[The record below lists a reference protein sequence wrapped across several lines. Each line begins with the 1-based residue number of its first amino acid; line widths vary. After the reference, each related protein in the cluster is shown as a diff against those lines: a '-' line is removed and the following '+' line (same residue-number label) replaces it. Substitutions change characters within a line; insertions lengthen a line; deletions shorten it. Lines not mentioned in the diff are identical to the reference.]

1 MSEETSGRV
10 VAWVSKRLA
19 AVLFMVGVLLAALGC
34 SVVDTGSNSSDQDGS
49 GGDKKQGE
57 FLGFNPE
64 TFDGEQLEAS
74 KLEQMVKEAK
84 NTTPPNNRDE
94 YLFGFANLQRDIAFA
109 IKVEDSIQENAKAAG
124 LELAIAD
131 NQLSG
136 QTALENAK
144 SFVSRNADYAV
155 EFQTDAEFGPTI
167 MDRFNQA
174 DMPVIAIDIP
184 MPGATF
190 VGVNNPRAGFMGGS
204 YLAQASQAKWGDKVQ
219 EGYFVIGELPQSG
232 AIPSLRTEGQ
242 KQGFLANSEGFPED
256 QIIKIDTKNTLE
268 ESFKQMSNVLGRIP
282 EGVPIM
288 VTAINDQSATGMLRA
303 VESAGRRE
311 DVLVVGLGADEL
323 DTLANEDRLIA
334 SVGTFP
340 ERYGNYIIPTA
351 LMELAGYEVPKA
363 VLVNSE
369 MVSTE
374 NVCDFYPEQEC
385 RTPEA
390 APDFQYEFP
399 QQAFEQFVDSIRN
412 DPAYEDVQYI
422 IKK

>member
-1 MSEETSGRV
+1 MSENNDQ
-10 VAWVSKRLA
+10 
-19 AVLFMVGVLLAALGC
+19 GVLALVGWKAMAALLIVGMLVLAGC
-34 SVVDTGSNSSDQDGS
+34 SAIDTGSNASDDEQS
-49 GGDKKQGE
+49 EATNKQGE
-57 FLGFNPE
+57 FLGFDPE
-64 TFDGEQLEAS
+64 SSGGEQLEAS
-74 KLEQMVKEAK
+74 TLEQMVEEAK
-84 NTTPPNNRDE
+84 EETPPKNGDE

-109 IKVEDSIQENAKAAG
+109 IKVEDSIEENAEAAG

-136 QTALENAK
+136 QTALENAN
-144 SFVSRNADYAV
+144 SFVSRNTDYVV

-174 DMPVIAIDIP
+174 DIPVIAIDIP

-204 YLAQASQAKWGDKVQ
+204 YLAQASQAKWGDEVQ

-232 AIPSLRTEGQ
+232 AIPALRTEGQ
-242 KQGFLANSEGFPED
+242 EQGFLAATEGFPED
-256 QIIKIDTKNTLE
+256 QVIKIDTKNTLE
-268 ESFKQMSNVLGRIP
+268 ESFTQMSNVLGRIP
-282 EGVPIM
+282 DGVPIM

-303 VESAGRRE
+303 VKSAGRQD

-323 DTLANEDRLIA
+323 DTLGDEDRLIA

-351 LMELAGYEVPKA
+351 LMQLAGYEVPEA

-374 NVCDFYPEQEC
+374 NVCDFYPDRQC
-385 RTPEA
+385 RSPEA

-399 QQAFEQFVDSIRN
+399 QQAFDQFVDSIRD

>member
-1 MSEETSGRV
+1 M
-10 VAWVSKRLA
+10 VA
-19 AVLFMVGVLLAALGC
+19 LLIAGMLILVGC
-34 SVVDTGSNSSDQDGS
+34 SAIDTGSNASDEEQS
-49 GGDKKQGE
+49 EATKKQGE
-57 FLGFNPE
+57 FLGFDPE
-64 TFDGEQLEAS
+64 SSGGEQLEAS
-74 KLEQMVKEAK
+74 KLEQMVEEAKEA
-84 NTTPPNNRDE
+84 TPPKNGDE

-144 SFVSRNADYAV
+144 SFVSRNADYVV

-174 DMPVIAIDIP
+174 DIPVIAIDIP

-232 AIPSLRTEGQ
+232 AIPALRTEGQ
-242 KQGFLANSEGFPED
+242 RQGFLASTEGFPED
-256 QIIKIDTKNTLE
+256 QVIKIDTKNTLE

-282 EGVPIM
+282 EDVPIM

-303 VESAGRRE
+303 VESAGRQE

-351 LMELAGYEVPKA
+351 LMQLAGYEVPEA

-385 RTPEA
+385 RNPEA
-390 APDFQYEFP
+390 APDFEYEFP
-399 QQAFEQFVDSIRN
+399 QQEFDQFVDSIRD